1 MHKLLL
7 TSSLI
12 LSTLNVMAVDIDHPV
27 FVRHKNKAKGR
38 VVTQRLEDLKTM
50 DAFEGKY
57 FKVVDGKNNDAIKL
71 EHDDFD
77 LVLKA
82 ATAYFHLTKARG
94 FYENVLGLESVA
106 HLPQITV
113 RLNISNQADR
123 DYHFAHDNHDPKF
136 NNADSIEGGSAP
148 KEINQL
154 RASLGKDLIKPWQKE
169 IWFRPMKKVRTK
181 DLNPDLGDNP
191 LTTAFKTVQKPLNNF
206 MFNSILYQTLQAMF
220 YPQFFDVNLGQSV
233 LKQGG
238 TVALTYGL
246 IEASKLTD
254 KMFIDKYYYMDTV
267 MMPEVIYH
275 EYSHLV
281 LSDKLKVS
289 HSTPVIEGLADYFAA
304 RIANSGHIYKAIKN
318 YSNGSAKKGE
328 NKTIYNLYQELNINA
343 HGDLALGILWEV
355 FQAMPE
361 QADSLIYN
369 SRHYLATD
377 TSNLKHGLTSA
388 LLESCNKLC
397 ANIFDDKFT
406 IRNILEQKGL

>member
-1 MHKLLL
+1 
-7 TSSLI
+7 
-12 LSTLNVMAVDIDHPV
+12 
-27 FVRHKNKAKGR
+27 
-38 VVTQRLEDLKTM
+38 
-50 DAFEGKY
+50 
-57 FKVVDGKNNDAIKL
+57 
-71 EHDDFD
+71 
-77 LVLKA
+77 
-82 ATAYFHLTKARG
+82 
-94 FYENVLGLESVA
+94 
-106 HLPQITV
+106 
-113 RLNISNQADR
+113 
-123 DYHFAHDNHDPKF
+123 
-136 NNADSIEGGSAP
+136 
-148 KEINQL
+148 
-154 RASLGKDLIKPWQKE
+154 
-169 IWFRPMKKVRTK
+169 
-181 DLNPDLGDNP
+181 
-191 LTTAFKTVQKPLNNF
+191 
-206 MFNSILYQTLQAMF
+206 
-220 YPQFFDVNLGQSV
+220 
-233 LKQGG
+233 
-238 TVALTYGL
+238 
-246 IEASKLTD
+246 
-254 KMFIDKYYYMDTV
+254 MFIDKYYYMDTV